1 MNINWDLI
9 ITIKN
14 VSCLNVVCGAIL
26 IILLTINTMNIIK
39 ESKQYIQLKKRLG
52 VLQETLKDIE
62 TLEKEVAND
71 KK

>member
-1 MNINWDLI
+1 MNVNWDLV

-14 VSCLNVVCGAIL
+14 ASMLNVICGAIL
-26 IILLTINTMNIIK
+26 VVLLTINTLNIIK
-39 ESKQYIQLKKRLG
+39 ESKEYIQLKKRLG

-71 KK
+71 KE

>member
-1 MNINWDLI
+1 MNVNWDLV

-14 VSCLNVVCGAIL
+14 ASMLNVICGAIL
-26 IILLTINTMNIIK
+26 VILLTVNTLNIIK
-39 ESKQYIQLKKRLG
+39 ESKDYIQLKKRLG

-71 KK
+71 KE

>member
-1 MNINWDLI
+1 MNVNWDLV

-14 VSCLNVVCGAIL
+14 ASMLNVICGAIL
-26 IILLTINTMNIIK
+26 IVLLTINTLNIIK
-39 ESKQYIQLKKRLG
+39 ESKEYLQLKKRLG

-71 KK
+71 KE

>member
-1 MNINWDLI
+1 MNVNWDLV

-14 VSCLNVVCGAIL
+14 ASMLNVACGAML
-26 IILLTINTMNIIK
+26 IMLLIVNTKNIIK
-39 ESKQYIQLKKRLG
+39 EGKEYLQLRKRLG

-71 KK
+71 KE

>member
-1 MNINWDLI
+1 MNINWDLM

-14 VSCLNVVCGAIL
+14 VSMLNVASGAML
-26 IILLTINTMNIIK
+26 IMLLIVNTRNIIK
-39 ESKQYIQLKKRLG
+39 ESKEYLQLKKRLG

-71 KK
+71 KE

>member
-1 MNINWDLI
+1 MNINWDLM

-14 VSCLNVVCGAIL
+14 VSMLNVACGAML
-26 IILLTINTMNIIK
+26 IMLLIVNTKNIIK
-39 ESKQYIQLKKRLG
+39 EGKEYLQLRKRLG

-71 KK
+71 KE

>member
-1 MNINWDLI
+1 MNINWDLM

-14 VSCLNVVCGAIL
+14 VSMLNVACGAML
-26 IILLTINTMNIIK
+26 IMLLIVNTRNMIK
-39 ESKQYIQLKKRLG
+39 ESKEYLQLKKRLG

-71 KK
+71 KE